1 MKKDEALTKPIYIL
15 LCLIVIVTIVVIVNI
30 EREKNKANNK
40 NYIDN
45 SIIMIND
52 TNRFLTITSAI
63 NKYNTSIK
71 YEETEELL
79 VMLDKIYVKENKIDS
94 SNVLDKI
101 DSFKSNFIV
110 NIREVYQVRTYN
122 NIYIYYVKAKLLETN
137 YNSLVDRYIRDVYYK
152 VTINENSLAFAI
164 APLEEKD
171 YVSKI
176 GEKDERK

>member
-1 MKKDEALTKPIYIL
+1 MKKDEALPKPIYIL
-15 LCLIVIVTIVVIVNI
+15 LCFIVIITIVIVVNI
-30 EREKNKANNK
+30 ERKNNKGDNK

-45 SIIMIND
+45 SVIVLD
-52 TNRFLTITSAI
+52 DSNRYLTITSAI

-79 VMLDKIYVKENKIDS
+79 LMLDKIYVKENKIDS
-94 SNVLDKI
+94 KNVLDKI
-101 DSFKSNFIV
+101 DKFESNFIV
-110 NIREVYQVRTYN
+110 NVREVYQVRTYN
-122 NIYIYYVKAKLLETN
+122 NIYIYYVKAKLLETS
-137 YNSLVDRYIRDVYYK
+137 YNSLVDRYIRDIYYK

-171 YVSKI
+171 YVGKI

>member
-15 LCLIVIVTIVVIVNI
+15 LCLVVIVTIVIVVNI
-30 EREKNKANNK
+30 ERKNNKVDNK

-45 SIIMIND
+45 SVIMLD
-52 TNRFLTITSAI
+52 DSNRYLTITSAL

-71 YEETEELL
+71 YEEKEELL
-79 VMLDKIYVKENKIDS
+79 LMLDKIYVKENKIDS
-94 SNVLDKI
+94 ENVLDKI
-101 DSFKSNFIV
+101 DTFESNFIINV
-110 NIREVYQVRTYN
+110 REVYQVRTYN

-152 VTINENSLAFAI
+152 VTINENTIAFAI

-171 YVSKI
+171 YISKI
-176 GEKDERK
+176 GEKNERK